1 MYLAYEDD
9 RDKNRD
15 QEPALA
21 KLSSLENV
29 CSSLRKLSLQERFID
44 CGGLEVVA
52 KWLHKMP
59 DGTYPNVMICRD
71 LMQTL

>member
-1 MYLAYEDD
+1 MYLDYEDD
-9 RDKNRD
+9 RNKNRN
-15 QEPALA
+15 QEPALS
-21 KLSSLENV
+21 KLSDLESV

-44 CGGLEVVA
+44 FGGLEVVT
-52 KWLHKMP
+52 KWLQKMP